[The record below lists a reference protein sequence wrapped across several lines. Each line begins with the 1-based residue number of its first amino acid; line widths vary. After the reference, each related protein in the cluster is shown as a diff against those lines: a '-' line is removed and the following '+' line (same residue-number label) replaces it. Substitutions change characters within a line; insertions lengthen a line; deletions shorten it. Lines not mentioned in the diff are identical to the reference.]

1 MYIQNSD
8 SKFRQYKLRKNRSG
22 KTKSNK
28 TKSNKDRQL
37 PPSGNAVEAEFAEKT
52 VEIQSAI
59 HGKGQGTVY
68 RKSTGHYQVHTGE
81 RTVSCDLSPRLR
93 KTLVYP
99 IADPNSRPAVVDYVR
114 DIDTVDPVA
123 VGDQVTFVDNQDGT
137 GLIIEVLPRRSKLSR
152 LNPGKK
158 KIEQV
163 VVANLD
169 QVVPVFAAAQP
180 EPKWNLLDRYL
191 VSAESCDLPSLIIIT
206 KMDLVEDEEALLVEV
221 ENYRA
226 AGYQVILTSAVTGEG
241 IQELQEALQE
251 KVSVFV
257 GKSGVG
263 KTSLLNAIQ
272 PELGLKVNE
281 VSQATG
287 KGRHTTTQLAM
298 FGLEMGGSVVD
309 TPGMREFGIWDAG
322 KRNSRQLDLAL
333 YFPEMRSLVGRCKF
347 GLDCS
352 HDHEPGC
359 AIQAAVKKNKIP
371 SRRYES
377 YLRLQEG
384 G

>member
-1 MYIQNSD
+1 MKN
-8 SKFRQYKLRKNRSG
+8 KLVAE
-22 KTKSNK
+22 TEAHKS
-28 TKSNKDRQL
+28 
-37 PPSGNAVEAEFAEKT
+37 
-52 VEIQSAI
+52 
-59 HGKGQGTVY
+59 GQGTVY
-68 RKSTGHYQVHTGE
+68 RKSTGHYQVYSGE
-81 RTVSCDLSPRLR
+81 SAVSCELSPRLR

-99 IADPNSRPAVVDYVR
+99 IADPNSRPAVVDYVK
-114 DIDTVDPVA
+114 DINAVDPVA
-123 VGDQVTFVDNQDGT
+123 VGDKVSFVDNQDGT
-137 GLIIEVLPRRSKLSR
+137 GLIVEVLPRRTKLSR

-191 VSAESCDLPSLIIIT
+191 VSAESCELPSLIVIT
-206 KMDLVEDEEALLVEV
+206 KIDLIKDQEGLMVEI
-221 ENYRA
+221 ENYRR
-226 AGYQVILTSAVTGEG
+226 AGYRVILTSTVTGEG
-241 IQELQEALQE
+241 IQELQEALQG
-251 KVSVFV
+251 KVSVFI

-272 PELGLKVNE
+272 PELGLRVNE
-281 VSQATG
+281 ISQATG

-309 TPGMREFGIWDAG
+309 TPGMREFGIWNAG
-322 KRNSRQLDLAL
+322 KRNGRELDLAL
-333 YFPEMRSLVGRCKF
+333 FFPEMRPLVGHCKF

-359 AIQAAVKKNKIP
+359 AVRKAVDNNEIP

-377 YLRLQEG
+377 YRRLQEG

>member
-1 MYIQNSD
+1 MITQRTD
-8 SKFRQYKLRKNRSG
+8 GKFKEYKLRKKKAA
-22 KTKSNK
+22 KT
-28 TKSNKDRQL
+28 RQL
-37 PPSGNAVEAEFAEKT
+37 PAAGTTGEARKEENTMNINTGASSK
-52 VEIQSAI
+52 
-59 HGKGQGTVY
+59 GKGIVY
-68 RKSTGHYQVHTGE
+68 RKSTGHYQVNTGE
-81 RTVSCDLSPRLR
+81 REVSCEISPRLR

-123 VGDQVTFVDNQDGT
+123 VGDEVVYVDNQDGT
-137 GLIIEVLPRRSKLSR
+137 GLIVEVLPRRSKLSR

-191 VSAESCDLPSLIIIT
+191 VSAESCELPSLIVIT
-206 KMDLVEDEEALLVEV
+206 KMDLICEEEEGLMVEIEG
-221 ENYRA
+221 YRK
-226 AGYQVILTSAVTGEG
+226 AGYKVILTSTITGEG
-241 IQELQEALQE
+241 IQELKEALQG

-263 KTSLLNAIQ
+263 KTSLLNTIQ
-272 PELGLKVNE
+272 PELGLHVKE

-287 KGRHTTTQLAM
+287 KGRHSTTHLAM
-298 FGLEMGGSVVD
+298 SSLDFGGKVVD
-309 TPGMREFGIWDAG
+309 TPGMREYGLWKAD
-322 KRNSRQLDLAL
+322 KRNGRELDLAL
-333 YFPEMRSLVGRCKF
+333 FYPEMRPLVGHCKF

-359 AIQAAVKKNKIP
+359 AIRAAVETNKIP
-371 SRRYES
+371 SRRYDS

>member
-8 SKFRQYKLRKNRSG
+8 SKFRQYKLRKKKSD

-28 TKSNKDRQL
+28 NRQL
-37 PPSGNAVEAEFAEKT
+37 SPSGNAVEAESAEKT
-52 VEIQSAI
+52 VEMQSAN
-59 HGKGQGTVY
+59 HEKGQGTVY
-68 RKSTGHYQVHTGE
+68 RKSTGHYQVYTGE
-81 RTVSCDLSPRLR
+81 STVSCDISPRLR

-99 IADPNSRPAVVDYVR
+99 IADPNSRPAVVDTVK

-123 VGDQVTFVDNQDGT
+123 VGDEVAFVDNQDGT
-137 GLIIEVLPRRSKLSR
+137 GLIVKVLPRRSQLSR

-191 VSAESCDLPSLIIIT
+191 VSAESCELPSLIVIT
-206 KMDLVEDEEALLVEV
+206 KMDLVEDEEALMVEV

-226 AGYQVILTSAVTGEG
+226 AGYRVILTSAVSGEG
-241 IQELQEALQE
+241 IQELQEALRD

-263 KTSLLNAIQ
+263 KSSLLNAIQ
-272 PELGLKVNE
+272 PELGLRVNE
-281 VSQATG
+281 VSEATG

-298 FGLEMGGSVVD
+298 FALEFGGSVVD
-309 TPGMREFGIWDAG
+309 TPGIREFGIWNAG
-322 KRNSRQLDLAL
+322 KRGGRELDLAL
-333 YFPEMRSLVGRCKF
+333 FYPEMRPLVGRCKF

-352 HDHEPGC
+352 HDREPGC
-359 AIQAAVKKNKIP
+359 AIRKAVEKNTIP

>member
-8 SKFRQYKLRKNRSG
+8 SKFRQYKLRKKKTG
-22 KTKSNK
+22 KTKTSKTESIKNRQTPSNGKAVK
-28 TKSNKDRQL
+28 TES
-37 PPSGNAVEAEFAEKT
+37 SEKM
-52 VEIQSAI
+52 VDEIPGTSK
-59 HGKGQGTVY
+59 KGQGIVY
-68 RKSTGHYQVHTGE
+68 RKSTGHYQVNIGE
-81 RTVSCDLSPRLR
+81 SIVSCDLSPRLR

-99 IADPNSRPAVVDYVR
+99 IADPNSRPAVVDYVK

-123 VGDQVTFVDNQDGT
+123 VGDQVEFVDNQDGT
-137 GLIIEVLPRRSKLSR
+137 GLIVEVLPRRSKLSR

-191 VSAESCDLPSLIIIT
+191 VSAESCDLPSLIVIT
-206 KMDLVEDEEALLVEV
+206 KMDLLEDEDPLMVEV

-226 AGYQVILTSAVTGEG
+226 AGYRVILTSTVTGEG
-241 IQELQEALQE
+241 IQELQEALRDN
-251 KVSVFV
+251 VSVFV

-298 FGLEMGGSVVD
+298 FVLEYGGSVVD
-309 TPGMREFGIWDAG
+309 TPGMREFGIWDAR
-322 KRNSRQLDLAL
+322 KRNSRELDLAL
-333 YFPEMRSLVGRCKF
+333 FFPEMRSLVGRCKF

-359 AIQAAVKKNKIP
+359 AIQEAVEKNNIP